1 MAIKSPDHW
10 LEISS
15 KKNEITEFNLVK
27 GSERG
32 VLKSLRSPK
41 KKKKKKKK
49 RKKDKNISDES
60 QDKVKKTADR
70 NKISLD

>member
-32 VLKSLRSPK
+32 VLKSLRSQK
-41 KKKKKKKK
+41 KKKKKQRKKK
-49 RKKDKNISDES
+49 KGIKES
-60 QDKVKKTADR
+60 WRNTLPVKEKL
-70 NKISLD
+70 K

>member
-49 RKKDKNISDES
+49 KKQRKKE
-60 QDKVKKTADR
+60 KKTADR

>member
-41 KKKKKKKK
+41 KKNKTKK
-49 RKKDKNISDES
+49 E
-60 QDKVKKTADR
+60 KKTADR